1 MKKILSYAFL
11 GLLLSVSLIGC
22 GANKEK
28 RVVVA
33 SKNFT
38 EQVILGEL
46 VAQEIEAK
54 TDIKVERRLNLGGTF
69 ICHQGIIAGEID
81 IYPEYTGTAFT
92 AILKLPPITNPR
104 QVSETVK
111 QQYARQFQ
119 LKWSEPL
126 GFNNT
131 FAIIIRGQDA
141 RQFNITTLS
150 QVGKYTPKWR
160 AGFGYEFIDRA
171 DGLPGLA
178 KTYGL
183 TFAEAPKSMDLGL
196 LYRAIAEK
204 QVDLVAGNSTDG
216 VIPTLDLVILKDDK
230 QYFPPYEAAIVTR
243 AEAIAKYPELDRV
256 FHTLAGKITEQ
267 DMQRLNYLVD
277 GEKKDPKQ
285 VVSEFRRSKNF

>member
-1 MKKILSYAFL
+1 MKKILSFAVL
-11 GLLLSVSLIGC
+11 GLVLSFNLIGC

-69 ICHQGIIAGEID
+69 ICHNGLIAGEID

-104 QVSETVK
+104 QVYETVK
-111 QQYARQFQ
+111 QQYAQQFK

-131 FAIIIRGQDA
+131 FAIVIRGQDA
-141 RQFNITTLS
+141 RQYNISTLS

-160 AGFGYEFIDRA
+160 AGFGFEFIDRA
-171 DGLPGLA
+171 DGLQGLS

-183 TFAEAPKSMDLGL
+183 TFAEAPKAIDLGL
-196 LYRAIAEK
+196 LYRALTEK

-216 VIPTLDLVILKDDK
+216 VIPKLDLVILKDDK
-230 QYFPPYEAAIVTR
+230 QYFPPYEAAIVMR
-243 AEAIAKYPELDRV
+243 ADAIAKYPEIDVV
-256 FHTLAGKITEQ
+256 FQKLAGKISEQ

-285 VVSEFRRSKNF
+285 VVSDFRRAKNF